1 MVDQAPEQ
9 QLQGHCQARLWG
21 VFTKYLP
28 PTPEGEKSREPTHPV
43 PTPALLLSL
52 EHVVARLGAFQAAAG
67 THYHAGACTT
77 RSGVPNQEEA
87 ALPGAEQPAA
97 SASFI
102 SALSS
107 NPDRVL

>member
-9 QLQGHCQARLWG
+9 QLQSHRRARPWG
-21 VFTKYLP
+21 LFPKYLP
-28 PTPEGEKSREPTHPV
+28 RDGEKSGEPTHPV

-52 EHVVARLGAFQAAAG
+52 EHVVARLGASQAAAR
-67 THYHAGACTT
+67 THYLAGACTT
-77 RSGVPNQEEA
+77 RPGVPNQEEA

-97 SASFI
+97 SAYFV
-102 SALSS
+102 SAPSS